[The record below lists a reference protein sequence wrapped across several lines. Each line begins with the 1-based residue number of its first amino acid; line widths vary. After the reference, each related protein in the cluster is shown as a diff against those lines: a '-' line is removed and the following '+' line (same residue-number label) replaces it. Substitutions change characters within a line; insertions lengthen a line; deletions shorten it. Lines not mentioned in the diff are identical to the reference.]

1 MAAMLSL
8 VFSCEDEKIQQPEFV
23 LETPEISISAEGGN
37 YEILYSIKNPSED
50 GKVLPETACQ
60 WISELDASLAGVISF
75 VAESN
80 YDSEPRE
87 AIVSIAYEGETYE
100 VTLKQGTEELPEV
113 PVFSFEVDNIKE
125 TSLEFSI
132 FPADKEMTYIG
143 MLNEKSY
150 IDQFATDEEYFAD
163 DMSFFKESALNLDIP
178 IEDYLAM
185 ILKTGDVTGEYVN
198 MLTPETDYYI
208 YAYGMN
214 TDCMWLTEMYKTEA
228 RTKAM
233 QMNGMTFDIA
243 CKPYKNTVEMTVIP
257 SDPGQTY
264 LFSIY
269 PQSEVSKDGIAE
281 KYQEYLDTMMKIY
294 IQQFGITPEEFI
306 EDAAYT
312 GNQTYLFKDLLDN
325 TPYYAFAVSVAS
337 FGIFNSEVEVVEVTT
352 GAEYSSDNTFAL
364 SFSKPTET
372 SVDYRIV
379 TSNDDPYTMF
389 VDEYANWASYMGDMD
404 AIQEELLSGGYDL
417 EKGLRHGD
425 DNGTIS
431 DLKSKTEYVVYIF
444 GYEDGQ
450 ATTELYDGTFATSG
464 PEADVSFRLEYDKY
478 FDGTEMEAIDPVAF
492 AGASGKAVLP
502 VKAVTTGN
510 VTGFYYHVFTG
521 DYTDPSVIT
530 DDIAINSVRF
540 TGTSDETHVYFVN
553 YDELNTFMGVA
564 VDADGN
570 YGPVWREAFS
580 LSADGVSPADEYG
593 LW

>member
-1 MAAMLSL
+1 M
-8 VFSCEDEKIQQPEFV
+8 
-23 LETPEISISAEGGN
+23 
-37 YEILYSIKNPSED
+37 YSIKNPSED

-100 VTLKQGTEELPEV
+100 VVLKQGTEELPEV

-163 DMSFFKESALNLDIP
+163 DMSFFKESALNLYIP

-243 CKPYKNTVEMTVIP
+243 CEPYKNTVEMTVIP

-352 GAEYSSDNTFAL
+352 G
-364 SFSKPTET
+364 
-372 SVDYRIV
+372 
-379 TSNDDPYTMF
+379 
-389 VDEYANWASYMGDMD
+389 
-404 AIQEELLSGGYDL
+404 
-417 EKGLRHGD
+417 
-425 DNGTIS
+425 
-431 DLKSKTEYVVYIF
+431 
-444 GYEDGQ
+444 
-450 ATTELYDGTFATSG
+450 

-570 YGPVWREAFS
+570 YWPVWREAFS

>member
-1 MAAMLSL
+1 M
-8 VFSCEDEKIQQPEFV
+8 
-23 LETPEISISAEGGN
+23 
-37 YEILYSIKNPSED
+37 YSIKNPSED

-100 VTLKQGTEELPEV
+100 VVLKQGTEELPEV

-163 DMSFFKESALNLDIP
+163 DMSFFKESALNLYIP

-243 CKPYKNTVEMTVIP
+243 CEPYKNTVEMTVIP

-425 DNGTIS
+425 DSGTIS

-450 ATTELYDGTFATSG
+450 ATTELYDG
-464 PEADVSFRLEYDKY
+464 
-478 FDGTEMEAIDPVAF
+478 
-492 AGASGKAVLP
+492 
-502 VKAVTTGN
+502 
-510 VTGFYYHVFTG
+510 
-521 DYTDPSVIT
+521 
-530 DDIAINSVRF
+530 
-540 TGTSDETHVYFVN
+540 
-553 YDELNTFMGVA
+553 
-564 VDADGN
+564 N

>member
-1 MAAMLSL
+1 M
-8 VFSCEDEKIQQPEFV
+8 
-23 LETPEISISAEGGN
+23 
-37 YEILYSIKNPSED
+37 YSIKNPSED

-100 VTLKQGTEELPEV
+100 VVLKQGAEELPEV

-125 TSLEFSI
+125 TSLGFSI
-132 FPADKEMTYIG
+132 FSADKEMTYIG

-163 DMSFFKESALNLDIP
+163 DMSFFKESALNLYIP

-243 CKPYKNTVEMTVIP
+243 CEPYKNTVEMTVIP

-425 DNGTIS
+425 DSGTIS

-450 ATTELYDGTFATSG
+450 ATTELYDG
-464 PEADVSFRLEYDKY
+464 
-478 FDGTEMEAIDPVAF
+478 
-492 AGASGKAVLP
+492 
-502 VKAVTTGN
+502 
-510 VTGFYYHVFTG
+510 
-521 DYTDPSVIT
+521 
-530 DDIAINSVRF
+530 
-540 TGTSDETHVYFVN
+540 
-553 YDELNTFMGVA
+553 
-564 VDADGN
+564 N

-580 LSADGVSPADEYG
+580 LSADGVSTADEYG